1 MASGSLKAILYALGA
16 NTGIAIAKTI
26 AALATNSGSMIA
38 EAIHSYA
45 DCANQG
51 LLLLGMKQAKRPETD
66 DHPLGHGR
74 VVYFWS
80 LIVALMLFFVGG
92 AFSVY
97 EGIERLRHPH
107 PLEHAL
113 AAMLVLTIAI
123 GLESF
128 SLWGA
133 LTALKPE
140 RGSQTLM
147 QWARTTRQSE
157 LLVVTGEDIA
167 ALGGLIM
174 ALLGIGLTWL
184 TGNLLFDALGSIGI
198 GILLMLVAIFILVK
212 TKSMMVGESVS
223 PELRHEI
230 ETFVAAQAEVE
241 KVFRVITLAW
251 GEQMVIAV
259 KAKMKS
265 GYTADEMVDAINVV
279 EARMQEKWTNAKWVF
294 FEPDVK

>member
-26 AALATNSGSMIA
+26 AAIATNSGSMMA

-51 LLLLGMKQAKRPETD
+51 LLLLGMKQAQRPETD
-66 DHPLGHGR
+66 DHPLGHAR

-97 EGIERLRHPH
+97 EGIQRVTHPH

-113 AAMLVLTIAI
+113 AAVLVLIAAV
-123 GLESF
+123 GLEAF

-133 LTALKPE
+133 LSALKAE
-140 RGSQTLM
+140 RGNKSLL
-147 QWARTTRQSE
+147 QWARMTRQSE

-174 ALLGIGLTWL
+174 ALLGVGLTWL

-198 GILLMLVAIFILVK
+198 GVLLMLVAIFILVEI
-212 TKSMMVGESVS
+212 KSMMVGESVS
-223 PELRHEI
+223 PELREEI
-230 ETFVAAQAEVE
+230 ERFVAAQPEVE
-241 KVFRVITLAW
+241 KVFRIITLAW
-251 GEQMVIAV
+251 GEHMVIAV
-259 KAKMKS
+259 KAKMKN

-279 EARMQEKWTNAKWVF
+279 EDRMQEKWPGAKWVF
-294 FEPDVK
+294 FEPDVR

>member
-1 MASGSLKAILYALGA
+1 MAAGSLKAILYALGA
-16 NTGIAIAKTI
+16 NTGIAIAKTV
-26 AALATNSGSMIA
+26 AAIATNSGSMLA

-51 LLLLGMKQAKRPETD
+51 LLLLGMKQARRPETD

-97 EGIERLRHPH
+97 EGIQRVMHPH

-113 AAMLVLTIAI
+113 AAVLVLIVAV
-123 GLESF
+123 GLEAF

-133 LTALKPE
+133 LGALKAE
-140 RGSQTLM
+140 RGDKNLL
-147 QWARTTRQSE
+147 QWARMTRQSE

-167 ALGGLIM
+167 ALGGLII
-174 ALLGIGLTWL
+174 ALLGVGLTWL

-198 GILLMLVAIFILVK
+198 GVLLMLVAIFILVEI
-212 TKSMMVGESVS
+212 KSMMVGESVS
-223 PELRHEI
+223 PELRDEI
-230 ETFVAAQAEVE
+230 EAFVAAQPEVE
-241 KVFRVITLAW
+241 KVFRIITLAW
-251 GEQMVIAV
+251 GEFMVIAV
-259 KAKMKS
+259 KAKMKN
-265 GYTADEMVDAINVV
+265 GYSADEMVAAINIV
-279 EARMQEKWTNAKWVF
+279 EARMQEKWPSAKWVF

>member
-1 MASGSLKAILYALGA
+1 MATGSLKAILYALGA
-16 NTGIAIAKTI
+16 NSGIAIAKTV
-26 AALATNSGSMIA
+26 AAIATNSGSMMA

-51 LLLLGMKQAKRPETD
+51 LLLLGMKQAKSPETA

-97 EGIERLRHPH
+97 EGIERVKHPH
-107 PLEHAL
+107 PLEHAF
-113 AAMLVLTIAI
+113 AAVMVLLVAV
-123 GLESF
+123 GLEAF

-133 LTALKPE
+133 LSVLKAE
-140 RGSQTLM
+140 RGNKSLL
-147 QWARTTRQSE
+147 QWARMTRQSE

-167 ALGGLIM
+167 ALGGLVI
-174 ALLGIGLTWL
+174 ALFGVGLTWL

-198 GILLMLVAIFILVK
+198 GVLLMLVAIFILVEI
-212 TKSMMVGESVS
+212 KSMMVGESVS
-223 PELRHEI
+223 PELRLQI
-230 ETFVAAQAEVE
+230 ESFVAAQPEVE
-241 KVFRVITLAW
+241 KVFRIITLAW
-251 GEQMVIAV
+251 GEHMVIAV

-265 GYTADEMVDAINVV
+265 GYSAEEMVAAINVV
-279 EARMQEKWTNAKWVF
+279 EERMQKQWSGAKWVF

>member
-26 AALATNSGSMIA
+26 AAVATHSGSMIA

-51 LLLLGMKQAKRPETD
+51 LLRLGMKQAKRPQTD
-66 DHPLGHGR
+66 DHPLGR
-74 VVYFWS
+74 
-80 LIVALMLFFVGG
+80 
-92 AFSVY
+92 
-97 EGIERLRHPH
+97 
-107 PLEHAL
+107 
-113 AAMLVLTIAI
+113 
-123 GLESF
+123 
-128 SLWGA
+128 
-133 LTALKPE
+133 
-140 RGSQTLM
+140 
-147 QWARTTRQSE
+147 
-157 LLVVTGEDIA
+157 
-167 ALGGLIM
+167 
-174 ALLGIGLTWL
+174 
-184 TGNLLFDALGSIGI
+184 
-198 GILLMLVAIFILVK
+198 VAIFILVE

-265 GYTADEMVDAINVV
+265 GYTADEIVDAINVV
-279 EARMQEKWTNAKWVF
+279 EARMQEK
-294 FEPDVK
+294 

>member
-1 MASGSLKAILYALGA
+1 MATGSLKAILYALGA
-16 NTGIAIAKTI
+16 NTGIAIAKTV
-26 AALATNSGSMIA
+26 AAIATNSGSMMA

-51 LLLLGMKQAKRPETD
+51 LLLLGMKQAKSPETA

-97 EGIERLRHPH
+97 EGIERVKHPH
-107 PLEHAL
+107 PLEHAF
-113 AAMLVLTIAI
+113 AAVMVLLVAV
-123 GLESF
+123 GLEAF

-133 LTALKPE
+133 LSVLKAE
-140 RGSQTLM
+140 RGNKSLL
-147 QWARTTRQSE
+147 QWARMTRQSE

-167 ALGGLIM
+167 ALGGLVI
-174 ALLGIGLTWL
+174 ALFGVGLTWL

-198 GILLMLVAIFILVK
+198 GVLLMLVAIFILVEI
-212 TKSMMVGESVS
+212 KSMMVGESVS
-223 PELRHEI
+223 PELRLQI
-230 ETFVAAQAEVE
+230 ESFVAAQPEVE
-241 KVFRVITLAW
+241 KVFRIITLAW
-251 GEQMVIAV
+251 GEHMVIAV

-265 GYTADEMVDAINVV
+265 GYSAEEMVAAINVV
-279 EARMQEKWTNAKWVF
+279 EERMQKQWSGAKWVF

>member
-1 MASGSLKAILYALGA
+1 M
-16 NTGIAIAKTI
+16 
-26 AALATNSGSMIA
+26 
-38 EAIHSYA
+38 
-45 DCANQG
+45 
-51 LLLLGMKQAKRPETD
+51 
-66 DHPLGHGR
+66 
-74 VVYFWS
+74 
-80 LIVALMLFFVGG
+80 
-92 AFSVY
+92 
-97 EGIERLRHPH
+97 
-107 PLEHAL
+107 EHAL

-167 ALGGLIM
+167 ALG
-174 ALLGIGLTWL
+174 
-184 TGNLLFDALGSIGI
+184 SIGI
-198 GILLMLVAIFILVK
+198 GVLLMLVEIFILGE

-230 ETFVAAQAEVE
+230 ESFVAAQAEVE

-265 GYTADEMVDAINVV
+265 GYTGEEMVDAINVV